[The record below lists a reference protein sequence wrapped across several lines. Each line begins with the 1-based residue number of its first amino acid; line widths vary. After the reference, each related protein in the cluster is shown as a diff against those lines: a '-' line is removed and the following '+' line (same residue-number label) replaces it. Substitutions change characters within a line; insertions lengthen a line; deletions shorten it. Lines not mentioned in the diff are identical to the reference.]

1 LLLIILLTSLTAP
14 SSSKKRQVRGVK
26 ATLEAGWETV
36 KSGRLSEG
44 TRAFEAVLQHQPGN
58 IVALG
63 YLKAVLPEL
72 GKLDEAEASLTALLQ
87 AAPTSPAAR
96 LFLSVTRSEPL
107 GTDERL
113 AVWQRAHRAVLT
125 AATIA
130 AAGPRIYHGV
140 HKTLLRAAIPSS
152 EPPTSAALRDSPG
165 HRRRDQRRETSDI
178 AGIELYRLRG
188 IYMPSKSFKIPLLL
202 DLCMTSTHSPE

>member
-1 LLLIILLTSLTAP
+1 LSKNGATSSPDITAVAKSMLLT
-14 SSSKKRQVRGVK
+14 
-26 ATLEAGWETV
+26 
-36 KSGRLSEG
+36 
-44 TRAFEAVLQHQPGN
+44 
-58 IVALG
+58 
-63 YLKAVLPEL
+63 AVLPEL
-72 GKLDEAEASLTALLQ
+72 GKLDEAEASLMALLQ

-152 EPPTSAALRDSPG
+152 EPPTSAAVRQSAHNDLQG
-165 HRRRDQRRETSDI
+165 EASDT
-178 AGIELYRLRG
+178 AGIELYPLRSKD
-188 IYMPSKSFKIPLLL
+188 MFSSNPSKYPFFWICL
-202 DLCMTSTHSPE
+202 